1 MKIIN
6 LDKFFSPQNV
16 AVIGVSVHEN
26 KVGHVIFRNLMN
38 NYKAKIYPIN
48 PNETQI
54 IGYKCYPSILA
65 IQDPIDLAIICL
77 PVDKVISTV
86 TECAKKKVSNLII
99 ITSGYSEIGNQKG
112 EEELKK
118 LLEKNKMSVIGVNC
132 LGNYD
137 AHTKFDSMFIP
148 TSRLKRPKAGY
159 TSFISQSGA
168 LGAAI
173 LDLIA
178 SQNHGISKF
187 ISYGNAT
194 NLDESDYLTYLTTD
208 PNTKVICMYIEGVK
222 DGNKFMDAAKK
233 AALKKPVIILKGGKS
248 EHAAKAAMSHTGSLA
263 GSYEVYSSVFKQC
276 GLIEVNSL
284 EEMLNLAKILEN
296 SVKPKGNKVQII
308 TNGGGYGILGTDNV
322 VKNDLVLAEMY
333 LRTKNELAKK
343 FPPLVSV
350 NNPIDLIGDAN
361 DERFQ
366 ISIEKCMNDPNI
378 DIILTLLLPQ
388 TPLITEN
395 IVNVLSKLND
405 LKKKPLIVVCTGG
418 LFAQK
423 IKSELESKNIVC
435 YNFIPE
441 SVKAIKGLCDYYS
454 LNKKEV

>member
-1 MKIIN
+1 M
-6 LDKFFSPQNV
+6 
-16 AVIGVSVHEN
+16 AVIGVSSNEN

-38 NYKAKIYPIN
+38 NYKAKIFPIN
-48 PNETQI
+48 PNEAQI
-54 IGYKCYPSILA
+54 IGYKCYPSILE

-77 PVDKVISTV
+77 PANKVISV
-86 TECAKKKVSNLII
+86 VNECAKKKVTNLII
-99 ITSGYSEIGNQKG
+99 VTSGYSEIGNVKG

-118 LLEKNKMSVIGVNC
+118 LLEKNKMSIIGVNC

-159 TSFISQSGA
+159 VSFISQSGA

-178 SQNHGISKF
+178 SQNFGISKF

-194 NLDESDYLTYLTTD
+194 NLDESDYLEYLITD
-208 PNTKVICMYIEGVK
+208 NNTKVICMYVEGVK
-222 DGNKFMDAAKK
+222 NGKKFMDVAKK
-233 AALKKPVIILKGGKS
+233 ASLKKPVIILKGGKS
-248 EHAAKAAMSHTGSLA
+248 EKAAKAALSHTGSLA
-263 GSYEVYSSVFKQC
+263 GSYEVYSAVFKQC

-284 EEMLNLAKILEN
+284 EEMLNLAKLLES
-296 SVKPKGNKVQII
+296 SVKPKGNRIQII

-322 VKNDLVLAEMY
+322 IKNDLVLAEMY
-333 LRTKNELAKK
+333 IRTKNELAKK
-343 FPPLVSV
+343 FPPLVSI

-366 ISIEKCMNDPNI
+366 IAIEKCMNDPNI
-378 DIILTLLLPQ
+378 DVILTLLLPQ

-395 IVNVLSKLND
+395 IVNIFSKINEV
-405 LKKKPLIVVCTGG
+405 KKKPLVVVCTGG

-423 IKSELESKNIVC
+423 IKSELELKNIIC

-441 SVKAIKGLCDYYS
+441 AVKAIKGMCNFYN
-454 LNKKEV
+454 LNKKEVQK